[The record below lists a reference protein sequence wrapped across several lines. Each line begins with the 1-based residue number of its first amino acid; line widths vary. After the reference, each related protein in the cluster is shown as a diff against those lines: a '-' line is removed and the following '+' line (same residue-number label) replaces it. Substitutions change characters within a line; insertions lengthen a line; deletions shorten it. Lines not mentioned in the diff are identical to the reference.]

1 MLTLEKKVVGLK
13 IDVDTERGTR
23 VGALN
28 LMRLLNDRGIK
39 ATFLFSMGPDNT
51 GRAIRRIF
59 KPGFFKKVSRTS
71 VVKVYGIRTL
81 LNGLFGNG
89 PHIGKRHGS
98 IMRIIAEN
106 GHEVG
111 VHCYDHNA
119 WQDKLA
125 TWTEARIREE
135 VNHAVDTFTNVFG
148 HKPRTMGSAGW
159 QANKAS
165 LSAYEDHSLAY
176 ASDTRGTKAF
186 YPTIKQRTFQT
197 LQIPTTLPTL
207 DELIGRPEHP
217 MDQLIST
224 YHIHIAKQ
232 SLNVLTIH
240 AELEGMAF
248 IEWFTQFIDDSI
260 AKGITFAPVET
271 IANELLTQKDTLPKL
286 PMIQGMVDGRAGT
299 LAMHEG

>member
-1 MLTLEKKVVGLK
+1 MTSLKQKIVGLK

-23 VGALN
+23 IGALN
-28 LMRLLNDRGIK
+28 LMHLLNERDLK

-59 KPGFFKKVSRTS
+59 QPGFFQKVSRTS
-71 VVKVYGIRTL
+71 VLKVYGIRTL
-81 LNGLFGNG
+81 LNGLLGNG

-98 IMRIIAEN
+98 IMREIAAA

-119 WQDKLA
+119 WQDKLSS
-125 TWTEARIREE
+125 WTEARTREE
-135 VNHAVDTFTNVFG
+135 VNHAVSAFTHVFG
-148 HKPRTMGSAGW
+148 RRPRTMGSAGW

-165 LSAYEDHSLAY
+165 LSAYDEHSLAY

-186 YPTIKQRTFQT
+186 YPIVNRRTFKT

-207 DELIGRPEHP
+207 DELIGRPEYP
-217 MDQLIST
+217 TDQLINV
-224 YHIHIAKQ
+224 YHEHIKNQ

-240 AELEGMAF
+240 AELEGMSY
-248 IEWFTQFIDDSI
+248 IDWFTNFLDDSI
-260 AKGITFAPVET
+260 AKGITFIPVET
-271 IANELLTQKDTLPKL
+271 IANDLLKEKELLQEL
-286 PMIQGMVDGRAGT
+286 PMVQGAIDGRSGT
-299 LAMHEG
+299 LAMHAR